1 MQFLASDA
9 LQGRGSGTPDELVA
23 AMYVASELE
32 RAGVA
37 PAGTAGSTRS
47 DLGAFLQPVTI
58 RTQTISAPPRLSFAT
73 GDRTVSRFMEK
84 TSMCSACQLRKSRVR
99 SSML

>member
-37 PAGTAGSTRS
+37 PAGTAGSTV
-47 DLGAFLQPVTI
+47 LI
-58 RTQTISAPPRLSFAT
+58 WAPFCNL
-73 GDRTVSRFMEK
+73 
-84 TSMCSACQLRKSRVR
+84 
-99 SSML
+99 